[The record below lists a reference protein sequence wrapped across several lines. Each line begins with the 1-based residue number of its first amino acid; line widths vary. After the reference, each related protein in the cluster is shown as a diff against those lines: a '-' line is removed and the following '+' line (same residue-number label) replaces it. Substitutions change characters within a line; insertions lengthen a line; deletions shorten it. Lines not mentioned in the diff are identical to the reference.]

1 MNAKEIIRYNVGQV
15 SLKKFIPFACDSLV
29 LAIIDTGDIRYATFY
44 EQPRAAEQLLH
55 YFINV

>member
-15 SLKKFIPFACDSLV
+15 SLKKFIPFTRDSLE
-29 LAIIDTGDIRYATFY
+29 LAIIETGNIRHATFY
-44 EQPRAAEQLLH
+44 EQPREEEQLLH

>member
-15 SLKKFIPFACDSLV
+15 SLKKFIPFTRDSLE
-29 LAIIDTGDIRYATFY
+29 LAIIDTGDIRHVAFY
-44 EQPRAAEQLLH
+44 EQPRAEEQLLH

>member
-15 SLKKFIPFACDSLV
+15 SLKKL
-29 LAIIDTGDIRYATFY
+29 IDTGDIRHATFY